1 MAGIENF
8 KGRGPQPLSWTPLP
22 HMEEWLENL
31 AADEVTVGYI
41 GPARSGLAHFAK
53 FCEGEGIQHPDEIE
67 RRHILRFQTHL
78 LSVRKANG
86 DLFSLSYRKQIQKYV
101 RNWINWLERL
111 HYIQENPW
119 VNVRVGRVDKQPK
132 PLEDDEIE
140 LLFETHRRQAFSI
153 PPFYYHRRETML
165 ALLYGWGLRLHEL
178 QSLTVM
184 SMDMRLNF
192 VMVRNKSRA
201 GSANREKAM
210 PYGDELKAVV
220 SRYLRVRATNAQVGE
235 DALIIDKNGSPL
247 SLHSMRD
254 VITDLGKRAGINVT
268 PHRFRDS
275 FGTTMLDNDVPVER
289 IMKMMGHTQRAQTL
303 AYSRVND
310 PKLMESHDAVMSP
323 LLNKL
328 ITGGL
333 PR

>member
-1 MAGIENF
+1 MSRELFGGKSATVTLPWE
-8 KGRGPQPLSWTPLP
+8 PLP

-31 AADEVTVGYI
+31 AADEVSSGYI
-41 GPARSGLAHFAK
+41 GPARSGLAHFAA
-53 FCEGEGIQHPDEIE
+53 FCATEGLKHPDEIE

-78 LSVRKANG
+78 LTLTKANG
-86 DLFSLSYRKQIQKYV
+86 DLFSMSYRKQIQKYV

-132 PLEDDEIE
+132 PLEDDEIA
-140 LLFETHRRQAFSI
+140 LLFDTHRQQAFSI

-165 ALLYGWGLRLHEL
+165 ALLYGWGLRIHEL

-184 SMDMRLNF
+184 SMDMRLEF
-192 VMVRNKSRA
+192 VTVRNKSKA
-201 GSANREKAM
+201 GSSNREKAL

-220 SRYLRVRATNAQVGE
+220 GRYLRVRAKNAQVGE
-235 DALIIDKNGSPL
+235 DALIIDKNGNPL
-247 SLHSMRD
+247 SVYSMRD
-254 VITDLGKRAGINVT
+254 VITDLGKRAGISVT

-310 PKLMESHDAVMSP
+310 HKLKESHDAVMAP
-323 LLNKL
+323 LINKL